1 MIRKKKGFTLVELLA
16 TIIILGLLVT
26 IAYISVSSILN
37 RGNDSYYKSQEDM
50 LVLAGREYFAD
61 HRSELPKEIG
71 DTSTVTL
78 ETLIEEKYIDP
89 IKDKDEVDCDK
100 LNSNVTAQ
108 KITEKDFQY
117 YGTLACGGYTTTG
130 DKAKPTISFD
140 PGKKSSESP
149 ITVTM
154 KITDNEEVKSYRYV
168 ITKDGEE
175 YQDSGYQTYNGN
187 VTINLT
193 ELGLYKITGYAID
206 SSGNMSTRNSGQYSY
221 YKGID
226 CSKVDISSSLKK
238 GTITNKDVSISF
250 KLPSNTYRIELSKQT
265 NDGEYELI
273 DSYIG
278 NTIPDVVL
286 DTEGR
291 HQVRAVLYDKEGN
304 SCTAATEEYNIDKT
318 APELSVSL
326 KKKKNKENLDED
338 DNISSL
344 EDYEENTWYDGY
356 VVSRGSCSDSGSDC
370 EISYKVTGDSENT
383 DGFVDKTT
391 RNINAEGTS
400 TIEYRVTDEAGN
412 TTTKKYTVKLSR
424 SAPELSVSLK
434 KKKNKDN
441 LDENDNISSLSNYT
455 NNTWYDGYVVL
466 RGSCSSNAG
475 DCTVSYRVTG
485 SSENTDGFV
494 DKTTRNIN
502 AEGTSTIEYRVT
514 DEAGNTTTKK
524 YTVKL
529 SRSAPE
535 LSVSLKKKKNKDNL
549 DENDNISSLSNY
561 TNNTWYNG
569 YVVLRGSCSSN
580 VGDCTVS
587 YKVTGDSENTDG
599 FVNKTT
605 RNINAEGTSTIEY
618 RATDE
623 AGNTTTKKYTVK
635 LSRTGPSLSV
645 VLKKKNSKDNLD
657 DDDNISSLENYTN
670 NTWYNGY
677 VVLRGTCSGGQG
689 KCTVSY
695 KVTGSSENTYGYINK
710 TTRNI
715 NAEGASTVEYR
726 ATDEAGNV
734 TTKTYVVKISRNGPA
749 LSVDLKKKTSS
760 ADLDD
765 NADISSLENYTNNT
779 WYDGYVVLRG
789 SCSSSQGSC
798 TTSYKITGDS
808 NNTNGYV
815 QGSTVNINSE
825 GTTTVEFM
833 ATDKAGNTS
842 TQTYIIKLSRSMPE
856 LSVVLKKKANGTDLN
871 DSSDISSLQDY
882 TNNTWYNGYVV
893 LRGSCSGG
901 QGKCTVSY
909 KVTGASTNT
918 DGYET
923 ATTRNINAEGT
934 STIEYRATD
943 EAGNVTSETYTVKID
958 RSKPTISFNVTG
970 GTYSKSS
977 LKICATI
984 KDNLGIDK
992 LNFQVW
998 TPNGTGDRLKIVN
1011 NSDVNSTSEEVC
1023 YTLSGYRKYRVYAK
1037 AYDYANNKQSKSP
1050 ENDSGYYYQDYT
1062 LKEAT
1067 KTMYLCRN
1075 GNTFINWRKTTSC
1088 ATVDANRYN
1097 CAVTISS
1104 NINSP
1109 TAVSVKS
1116 SLDGDFYVMTDPIVK
1131 TFDGEKFTFKY
1142 IYKTCLSSNKKPTEC
1157 SKSCLDH

>member
-400 TIEYRVTDEAGN
+400 TIEYR
-412 TTTKKYTVKLSR
+412 
-424 SAPELSVSLK
+424 
-434 KKKNKDN
+434 
-441 LDENDNISSLSNYT
+441 
-455 NNTWYDGYVVL
+455 
-466 RGSCSSNAG
+466 
-475 DCTVSYRVTG
+475 
-485 SSENTDGFV
+485 
-494 DKTTRNIN
+494 
-502 AEGTSTIEYRVT
+502 
-514 DEAGNTTTKK
+514 
-524 YTVKL
+524 
-529 SRSAPE
+529 
-535 LSVSLKKKKNKDNL
+535 
-549 DENDNISSLSNY
+549 
-561 TNNTWYNG
+561 
-569 YVVLRGSCSSN
+569 
-580 VGDCTVS
+580 
-587 YKVTGDSENTDG
+587 
-599 FVNKTT
+599 
-605 RNINAEGTSTIEY
+605 
-618 RATDE
+618 ATDE

-734 TTKTYVVKISRNGPA
+734 TTKTYVVKLSRNGPA

-833 ATDKAGNTS
+833 ATDEAGNTS

-923 ATTRNINAEGT
+923 ATTRNINVQGT
-934 STIEYRATD
+934 SKIVYRATD
-943 EAGNVTSETYTVKID
+943 EAGNSVTKEYTVKLD
-958 RSKPTISFNVTG
+958 RIKPVL
-970 GTYSKSS
+970 Y
-977 LKICATI
+977 
-984 KDNLGIDK
+984 
-992 LNFQVW
+992 
-998 TPNGTGDRLKIVN
+998 
-1011 NSDVNSTSEEVC
+1011 
-1023 YTLSGYRKYRVYAK
+1023 YTLSNASGSANTASGNSSGGNITKNYTSTVNVIRKFSATDSGGSDISTYQYKNSSGSWKTETNYSSYTITSTSKATYRVMDK
-1037 AYDYANNKQSKSP
+1037 AGNYSNTITLNVTINK
-1050 ENDSGYYYQDYT
+1050 NT
-1062 LKEAT
+1062 T
-1067 KTMYLCRN
+1067 KKMYLCRN

-1109 TAVSVKS
+1109 TAVSVKAE
-1116 SLDGDFYVMTDPIVK
+1116 LDGDFYVMTNPIVK
-1131 TFDGEKFTFKY
+1131 TFDGEKFTYKY
-1142 IYKTCLSSNKKPTEC
+1142 IYKTCLTSNKKPTDC
-1157 SKSCLDH
+1157 SKTCLDH

>member
-400 TIEYRVTDEAGN
+400 TIEYRATDESGK
-412 TTTKKYTVKLSR
+412 TTTKTYTVKLSR
-424 SAPELSVSLK
+424 SGPSLSVELK
-434 KKKNKDN
+434 KKSSKDN
-441 LDENDNISSLSNYT
+441 LDDNSDISYLE
-455 NNTWYDGYVVL
+455 D
-466 RGSCSSNAG
+466 
-475 DCTVSYRVTG
+475 
-485 SSENTDGFV
+485 
-494 DKTTRNIN
+494 
-502 AEGTSTIEYRVT
+502 
-514 DEAGNTTTKK
+514 
-524 YTVKL
+524 
-529 SRSAPE
+529 
-535 LSVSLKKKKNKDNL
+535 
-549 DENDNISSLSNY
+549 Y

-599 FVNKTT
+599 FVDKTT

-734 TTKTYVVKISRNGPA
+734 TTKTYVVKLSRNGPA

-833 ATDKAGNTS
+833 ATDEAGNTS

-923 ATTRNINAEGT
+923 ATTRNINVQGT
-934 STIEYRATD
+934 SKIVYRATD
-943 EAGNVTSETYTVKID
+943 EAGNSVTKEYTVKLD
-958 RSKPTISFNVTG
+958 RIKPVL
-970 GTYSKSS
+970 Y
-977 LKICATI
+977 
-984 KDNLGIDK
+984 
-992 LNFQVW
+992 
-998 TPNGTGDRLKIVN
+998 
-1011 NSDVNSTSEEVC
+1011 
-1023 YTLSGYRKYRVYAK
+1023 YTLSNASGSANTASGNSSGGNITKNYTSTVNVIRKFSATDSGGSDISTYQYKNSSGSWKTETNYSSYTITSTSKATYRVMDK
-1037 AYDYANNKQSKSP
+1037 AGNYSNTITLNVTINK
-1050 ENDSGYYYQDYT
+1050 NT
-1062 LKEAT
+1062 T
-1067 KTMYLCRN
+1067 KKMYLCRN

-1109 TAVSVKS
+1109 TAVSVKAE
-1116 SLDGDFYVMTDPIVK
+1116 LDGDFYVMTNPIVK
-1131 TFDGEKFTFKY
+1131 TFDGEKFTYKY
-1142 IYKTCLSSNKKPTEC
+1142 IYKTCLTSNKKPTDC
-1157 SKSCLDH
+1157 SKTCLDH